1 MANEV
6 LGRTAVLNVIA
17 DPTKGGSGTPAKV
30 AKLTDL
36 SISANSDEIEVT
48 SYDNLGVRD
57 YIKGNRDLTVD
68 FSFIFEDDTSTAQK
82 DIINSWNNLNA
93 AEGASATGMLRFNIV
108 LATSM
113 IIHGYMFIT
122 SLSISTGADE
132 VQRVDCSARCV
143 DVNTAAE
150 WDFIGA

>member
-36 SISANSDEIEVT
+36 SISAYADEIEVT
-48 SYDNLGVRD
+48 SYDNAGVRD
-57 YIKGNRDLTVD
+57 YIKGSRDITID

-82 DIINSWNNLNA
+82 DIINSWNNRNA
-93 AEGASATGMLRFNIV
+93 AGAESATGMLEFNIV
-108 LATSM
+108 LAPSM
-113 IIHGYMFIT
+113 IINGFMFIT

-132 VQRVDCSARCV
+132 VQRVDCSARVLNV
-143 DVNTAAE
+143 DSVAE
-150 WDFIGA
+150 WDFAGA